1 MPVKGE
7 LLLYVLS
14 GMAICY
20 LSSAF
25 AKMIAVIADLV
36 CLLPCPQYDLLSV
49 VFDRRLFLDT
59 ALGSTKNE
67 RCRTGGSGAC
77 RLCDRK

>member
-25 AKMIAVIADLV
+25 AKMIAVIA
-36 CLLPCPQYDLLSV
+36 LLIWYAYFHAHSTICFL
-49 VFDRRLFLDT
+49 LFLIGVCFWIQPS
-59 ALGSTKNE
+59 AV
-67 RCRTGGSGAC
+67 
-77 RLCDRK
+77 